1 MKSQLHRNAP
11 SSSRGFSLIEL
22 LVAVAINLVI
32 VVAAAN
38 LYLGSRE
45 SQRVLTE
52 KSNMFEAGTLAL
64 DLIGRELENAGY
76 YPALTPNSAGQSLT
90 IGGYDKAITPHPA
103 FQAGLFGCDAQKFLP
118 TQSTPGCGAHP
129 GTPAATSDTLVVNY
143 FTNDA
148 LSLDIG
154 QRADCQFRDVAL
166 NPINT
171 LRVGTSAVNGVAPT
185 LPLFVSNR
193 YTLTPTTVQIEGQSI
208 STFSLACNGSGVDAA
223 GTTDNYAPLF
233 TGIEQLRFRYG
244 AFASEVGMQ
253 ADQFYTAAQ
262 VNALTPVSLANTT
275 REKWERVV
283 AVRACILVR
292 SMQRARSEGGQS
304 YTLTDCDGTAV
315 TFNDGVDRRVYTQI
329 FAVKNNVP
337 QTYPIN

>member
-11 SSSRGFSLIEL
+11 TNSRGFSLIEL

-52 KSNMFEAGTLAL
+52 KSNMFEAGTFAL
-64 DLIGRELENAGY
+64 ELIGRELENAGY
-76 YPALTPNSAGQSLT
+76 YPAMTPNSAGQSLT
-90 IGGYDKAITPHPA
+90 IGGYDKTITPHAA

-118 TQSTPGCGAHP
+118 NQSTPGCGTHP
-129 GTPAATSDTLVVNY
+129 GAPAATADTLVINY

-154 QRADCQFRDVAL
+154 QRADCQFQNVAN
-166 NPINT
+166 NPVNT
-171 LRVGTSAVNGVAPT
+171 LRAGANTAHTGLAPV

-193 YTLTPTTVQIEGQSI
+193 YTLTPTTVQIEGQTI
-208 STFSLACNGSGVDAA
+208 STFSLACNGSGAA
-223 GTTDNYAPLF
+223 TATNTYQPML

-253 ADQFYTAAQ
+253 ADQFFNSAQ
-262 VNALTPVSLANTT
+262 VNALTPVPLANTT

-283 AVRACILVR
+283 AVRACLLVR

-315 TFNDGVDRRVYTQI
+315 TYTDGVDRRVYTQV